1 MSQPVGVIK
10 MSVMTLEDVIVEAAT
25 DLAMSGEI
33 DVPVDNSWDG
43 VDVVAAG
50 TTGNRSRNFVRIA
63 LQDGTLYIH
72 KFENFGVAASAS
84 FNGQMVS
91 SSVLVA
97 VVKEW
102 L

>member
-1 MSQPVGVIK
+1 

-63 LQDGTLYIH
+63 VQDGTVFIH